1 MCGIAGFLGESPP
14 RNFLENANLIQSSRG
29 PDGRGIKRSD
39 FGGLAH
45 TRLALFD
52 LSELGSQPQSNGSL
66 HISYNGEIYNW
77 REIKAELVAKGAIF
91 RSDSDTEVLL
101 TSIAIQGLEPTLKKL
116 RGIFAFALY
125 DDVNHEVT
133 LVRDR
138 FGTKPIYFSFINGTL
153 LFASTINA
161 LQINLEIDKESLYE
175 YLTLQNTIPPRTLY
189 KNVSILP
196 PGKILKFKRED
207 SQPTI
212 VEWANLKTKKTIE
225 ITLEEAVTEVDELL
239 TQSVERNLRADVPVG
254 TFLSGGI
261 DSGLINIITSKLQ
274 YDTNSYTIGFN
285 EHSETLNYAD
295 ESESAMKLADEIG
308 IKNFAYEVN
317 ETDMWQSMH
326 SLAVALEEPKVG
338 QSYPNFFAAKI
349 AVNKNKAVLAGTG
362 GDEFFGGYVWRYA
375 AARDLNLSNKTDQIS
390 ELVKLWHRLVP
401 SENLAKII
409 GLDPKKHEEKTAHKI
424 EAVLE
429 ENNSGLERYTLRDL
443 MYFDTRIFLPGLL
456 HVEDK
461 ISMSM
466 GLEVRVPFLDQDIV
480 DFSLTL
486 PENLLIDTRNSDEIK
501 GKYVLR
507 ELMSKYQKGAPTGK
521 KQGFSGPD
529 EIWFKNPKQVN
540 RFINEKSKIWD
551 FINRENTLSELEQ
564 HYRGDSN
571 RRLLI
576 WSLIQLE
583 ITIGSI

>member
-29 PDGRGIKRSD
+29 PDGRGIKRYD

-77 REIKAELVAKGAIF
+77 REIKTELVAKGAVF

-125 DDVNHEVT
+125 DDLNHEVT

-138 FGTKPIYFSFINGTL
+138 FGTKPIYFSFMNGTL
-153 LFASTINA
+153 LFASTIKA
-161 LQINLEIDKESLYE
+161 LQINLEIDRESLHE

-225 ITLEEAVTEVDELL
+225 ITLEEAVTEVDTLL

-261 DSGLINIITSKLQ
+261 DSGLINIIASKLQ
-274 YDTNSYTIGFN
+274 FDTNSYTVGFD
-285 EHSETLNYAD
+285 EQKQTLNYAD
-295 ESESAMKLADEIG
+295 ESESAKKLADEIG
-308 IKNFAYEVN
+308 IKNFACELN

-362 GDEFFGGYVWRYA
+362 GDEFFGGYVWRYT
-375 AARDLNLSNKTDQIS
+375 AARDPNLTTKTDQIS

-409 GLDPKKHEEKTAHKI
+409 GLDPKKHEEQTAQKI

-480 DFSLTL
+480 DLSLTL
-486 PENLLIDTRNSDEIK
+486 PEKLLIDTRNPDEIK

-540 RFINEKSKIWD
+540 RFINEKSKIWE

-583 ITIGSI
+583 ITIGGI

>member
-29 PDGRGIKRSD
+29 PDGRGIKQSD

-125 DDVNHEVT
+125 DDVNLEVT

-161 LQINLEIDKESLYE
+161 LQINLEIDKESLHE

-207 SQPTI
+207 SQPIIT
-212 VEWANLKTKKTIE
+212 EWANLKTKKTIK
-225 ITLEEAVTEVDELL
+225 ISLEEAVTEVDTLL

-261 DSGLINIITSKLQ
+261 DSGLINIIASKLQ
-274 YDTNSYTIGFN
+274 PDINSYTISFN
-285 EHSETLNYAD
+285 EQRETLNYAD
-295 ESESAMKLADEIG
+295 ESESAKKLADDIG
-308 IKNFAYEVN
+308 IKNFAYELN
-317 ETDMWQSMH
+317 ETDMWESMH
-326 SLAVALEEPKVG
+326 SLALALEEPKVG

-349 AVNKNKAVLAGTG
+349 AVTKNKAVLAGTG

-375 AARDLNLSNKTDQIS
+375 AARDLNLSTKREQTSQ
-390 ELVKLWHRLVP
+390 LVKLWHRLVP
-401 SENLAKII
+401 SENLARII
-409 GLDPKKHEEKTAHKI
+409 GLDSKKHEEKTSQKI

-486 PENLLIDTRNSDEIK
+486 PENLLIDTHNSDDIK

-507 ELMSKYQKGAPTGK
+507 ELMGKYQKGAPTGK

-540 RFINEKSKIWD
+540 RFINEKSKIWE

-564 HYRGDSN
+564 HYRGNSN

-583 ITIGSI
+583 ITIGRI

>member
-77 REIKAELVAKGAIF
+77 RELKAELVANGAVF

-101 TSIAIQGLEPTLKKL
+101 ASIAIQGLEPTLKKL

-138 FGTKPIYFSFINGTL
+138 FGTKPIYFSFINRTL

-161 LQINLEIDKESLYE
+161 LQINLEINKESLQE
-175 YLTLQNTIPPRTLY
+175 YLTFQNTIPPRTLY

-196 PGKILKFKRED
+196 PGNILKFKRED

-212 VEWANLKTKKTIE
+212 VEWANLKTNKTIE
-225 ITLEEAVTEVDELL
+225 MTLEEAVTEVDTLL

-261 DSGLINIITSKLQ
+261 DSGLINIIASKLQ
-274 YDTNSYTIGFN
+274 FDTNSYTIGFD
-285 EHSETLNYAD
+285 ERSETLNYVD
-295 ESESAMKLADEIG
+295 ESESAKKLAEEIG
-308 IKNFAYEVN
+308 IKNYAYELN

-326 SLAVALEEPKVG
+326 SLAAALEEPKVG
-338 QSYPNFFAAKI
+338 QSYPNLFAAKI
-349 AVNKNKAVLAGTG
+349 AVTKNKAVLAGTG
-362 GDEFFGGYVWRYA
+362 GDELFGGYVWRYA
-375 AARDLNLSNKTDQIS
+375 AARNLNLSTKRDQIS
-390 ELVKLWHRLVP
+390 ELVKLWHRLAP

-409 GLDPKKHEEKTAHKI
+409 GLDLRKHEEKTAQKI
-424 EAVLE
+424 EAILE

-466 GLEVRVPFLDQDIV
+466 GLEVRVPFLDQDIA

-486 PENLLIDTRNSDEIK
+486 PEKLLIDTRNPDEVK

-540 RFINEKSKIWD
+540 RFINEKSKIWE
-551 FINRENTLSELEQ
+551 FINREHTLSELEQ